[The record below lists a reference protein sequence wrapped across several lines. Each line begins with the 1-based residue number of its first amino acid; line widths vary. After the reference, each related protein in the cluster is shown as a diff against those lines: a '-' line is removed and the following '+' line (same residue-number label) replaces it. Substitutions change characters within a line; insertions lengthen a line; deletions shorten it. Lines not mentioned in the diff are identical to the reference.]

1 MKDGHYLGLDIGST
15 STQAVFITMSAGT
28 VRVRA
33 RAWGPTGADGTG
45 TAERLRREVCGGVE
59 PALTV
64 ATGYGRRAV
73 RADRALTEIT
83 CLALGARELDADAV
97 GGLDVGGQDAK
108 FVWIDPRGRCAGFAL
123 NDRCAAGTG
132 RFLELAARIC
142 ELPLDEWD
150 ALELPPPDEPGL
162 SATCGVF
169 AESELVGRLAA
180 GEDPRGLVGAAA
192 RSIAGRLTALPASA
206 GRPPA
211 DPSHGMLLAG
221 GVAENGLAAAALI
234 EAFAVLGLPLR
245 RTERPA
251 FVTARGAAL
260 AAVRLH
266 QPDSQPTSG
275 R

>member
-15 STQAVFITMSAGT
+15 STQAVFITVSAGT

-33 RAWGPTGADGTG
+33 RAWRPTGADGAG
-45 TAERLRREVCGGVE
+45 TAERLRREVCDGVE

-73 RADRALTEIT
+73 RADRTLTEIT
-83 CLALGARELDADAV
+83 CLALGARSLDADVV
-97 GGLDVGGQDAK
+97 GALDVGGQDAK

-150 ALELPPPDEPGL
+150 DLVPLPADESGL

-169 AESELVGRLAA
+169 AESELVGRLSR
-180 GEDPRGLVGAAA
+180 GEDPRRLVGAAA
-192 RSIAGRLTALPASA
+192 RSIAGRLTALPAAA

-211 DPSHGMLLAG
+211 DPARGLLLAG
-221 GVAENGLAAAALI
+221 GVAKNEPAAAALS
-234 EAFAVLGLPLR
+234 EAFAALGLPLR
-245 RTERPA
+245 RPERPA

-266 QPDSQPTSG
+266 QPDSEPTPG